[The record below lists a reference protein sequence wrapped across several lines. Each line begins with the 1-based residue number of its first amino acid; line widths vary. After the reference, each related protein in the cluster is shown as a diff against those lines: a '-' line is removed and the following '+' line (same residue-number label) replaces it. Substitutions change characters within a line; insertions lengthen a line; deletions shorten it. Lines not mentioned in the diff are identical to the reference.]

1 MTSITPYDAVLALA
15 RQLAPAEQ
23 ARLAAALTDMTSE
36 PDQAD
41 APPGWPSLTPE
52 VRRMLA
58 GKTPGDFVVPPDGTP
73 EDAIALVRSWAEED
87 ADATEEEGE
96 SWEDVLRSLDANRFS
111 SRRLFP
117 ELDKQP

>member
-1 MTSITPYDAVLALA
+1 
-15 RQLAPAEQ
+15 
-23 ARLAAALTDMTSE
+23 
-36 PDQAD
+36 
-41 APPGWPSLTPE
+41 
-52 VRRMLA
+52 MLA

-96 SWEDVLRSLDANRFS
+96 SWEDVLRSLDINRFS